1 MFFLFDSILK
11 IKLGTVKEKRKVV
24 MYTTVFGKKSRVL
37 HLSLS
42 LQSLVFMSP
51 SAHFALS
58 HEMNVVDTVC
68 QLGILVN

>member
-1 MFFLFDSILK
+1 MF
-11 IKLGTVKEKRKVV
+11 
-24 MYTTVFGKKSRVL
+24 TTVFGKKSHVL
-37 HLSLS
+37 HVSPS

-68 QLGILVN
+68 QLRVLVN